1 MMKIGIIGTG
11 NVAKD
16 CYLPYLKARS
26 DLALYYFSR
35 SREKADDCART
46 FGGQVCGSLKELMA
60 VNPEATFVLT
70 NETTR
75 ADVLRDLIPLK
86 PRRLFLEKPLVA
98 RQGQDQVTEDDF
110 ATANEL
116 MRDLHRGG
124 CETAMIFNYRLFDQ
138 TLRAK
143 RILAERDFGRPV
155 NVTAFVNYACW
166 SHVIDL
172 IHFFVGSVESLSAQT
187 SGLRHQHQANQAADV
202 AAWLRFANGG
212 SGTILGTWALNF
224 GFPLY
229 ELIVNFERGRF
240 HLRGLDGDLEVLDS
254 STHHHE
260 MFSITRNTSRWDQ
273 YRASFGKSINAYLD
287 SVLAGKEPPIPG
299 RAGLQE
305 LQLEA
310 AMRRSIREGR
320 AVHLKNEFNMDGDP

>member
-1 MMKIGIIGTG
+1 MKIGIIGTG

-16 CYLPYLKARS
+16 CYLPHLKARS
-26 DLALYYFSR
+26 DVALHYFSR
-35 SREKADDCART
+35 SQGKAEDCART

-60 VNPEATFVLT
+60 VNPEVIFVLT
-70 NETTR
+70 KETTR

-98 RQGQDQVTEDDF
+98 HQGHDRVTEDDF
-110 ATANEL
+110 TTANEL

-124 CETAMIFNYRLFDQ
+124 CETAMIFNYRFFDQ

-143 RILAERDFGRPV
+143 RILAERDFGQPV
-155 NVTAFVNYACW
+155 NVAAFVNYACW

-172 IHFFVGSVESLSAQT
+172 IHFFVGPIESLSAQV
-187 SGLRHQHQANQAADV
+187 SDRQHQREASKVSDV

-212 SGTILGTWALNF
+212 SGTILGTWALDF

-229 ELIVNFERGRF
+229 ELIINFERGRF

-260 MFSITRNTSRWDQ
+260 QFSITRNTSRWDQ
-273 YRASFGKSINAYLD
+273 YRASFGKSIDAYLD
-287 SVLAGKEPPIPG
+287 SVLAGKAPPIPG
-299 RAGLQE
+299 KAGLLE
-305 LQLEA
+305 LQVEA
-310 AMRRSIREGR
+310 AMRRSIREDR
-320 AVHLKNEFNMDGDP
+320 AVHLKKEFTIHGDQ